1 VSLLAGDQSVIRQ
14 GRISHLDSVSSEL
27 TREFILISSGFMR
40 VALVAAALGVLG
52 TTLTFCASSKVQT
65 FERNTNGATLYSES
79 GALRVS
85 VCSDRIVHV
94 VASPAR
100 EIPAAIVPAVIGE
113 CNDSHFKIESNE
125 SKISVRT
132 AALEVSVDRA
142 TGAVRFLSADGKTI
156 LSEPASGGR
165 KLTPEAI
172 QGISTFQ
179 VQQAFLS
186 PADEALYGLGQHQEE
201 IFNLREIPL
210 RLQQANTNIS
220 IPVVL
225 STKGYGLLWN
235 NASLTD
241 FNAADEP
248 IALNAATGEGT
259 LRTGAAGEYGFLLI
273 GNRRS
278 RLRLSIDAKAIIDI
292 NNMWVADSA
301 SAKISLKAD
310 TEYKISAQTGGDTK
324 LFVRHPSATTE
335 FRSEAGGAVDYYF
348 FYGPELTEVI
358 AEYRQMTGA
367 APLLP
372 RWAYGYWQCRERYS
386 SQQQI
391 LDTAA
396 EFRTRKIPVDVIV
409 QDWQYWGKYG
419 WNAMRFDE
427 QYYPE
432 PALLMTQLHKED
444 IHLVASVWAK
454 FGTETTVDRDMKKAH
469 LLLASADG
477 AREPGEAQAKEDW
490 VDLFNPKAQ
499 ELFWSELNRGLFHD
513 GLDGWWLDASEPEG
527 DPLKGAPSFLGPGE
541 LVRNA
546 YPLYETTAVYK
557 GQRAT
562 DDQKRVVILTR
573 SAFTGQ
579 QRNGT
584 ISWSGDVSANWETLR
599 RQIPAGLS
607 FSMSGQPYWT
617 TDIGGFFR
625 PNDQYTSDDYH
636 ELLIRWFEFGTFCP
650 IFRIHGYRSETE
662 MWKYGPEVEQDLRQF
677 DTLRYRLLPYIYSQA
692 WDVTEKGGT
701 IMRALPLEYPNDARV
716 RDIQDQFLFGPSLLI
731 SPVVDQGARARD
743 LWLPVADSWVDFWTG
758 QRHQGGE
765 TVKADAPL
773 SQIPIHVK
781 EGSILVLGP
790 AVQSAA
796 DPADPLEIR
805 IYSGRD
811 ADFSFYQDQGDGYSY
826 ENGQRVTIPMHW
838 DDHRQVLIV
847 GAANGSFPN
856 MPKQHTLRIVKVHSG
871 HGVGVAPEQNADRV
885 VEYQGQRIAVE
896 LRDLNRASTS
906 AAPTQ

>member
-1 VSLLAGDQSVIRQ
+1 M
-14 GRISHLDSVSSEL
+14 
-27 TREFILISSGFMR
+27 ISSGFTK
-40 VALVAAALGVLG
+40 VVLAAAVLAVSG
-52 TTLTFCASSKVQT
+52 TTLSYCASSEIRS
-65 FERNTNGATLYSES
+65 FEQNANGATLYTKS
-79 GALRVS
+79 GALRIA

-94 VASPAR
+94 VASPVR
-100 EIPAAIVPAVIGE
+100 EIPVAIVPTVIGE
-113 CNDSHFKIESNE
+113 CNDHEFKIESNK
-125 SKISVRT
+125 STISVRT
-132 AALEVSVDRA
+132 VALEVIVDRA
-142 TGAVRFLSADGKTI
+142 TGAIRFLTADGKTI
-156 LSEPASGGR
+156 LSEPESGGR
-165 KLTPEAI
+165 RLTPESI
-172 QGISTFQ
+172 QGVSTFK
-179 VQQAFLS
+179 VQQSFVS
-186 PADEALYGLGQHQEE
+186 PEDEALYGLGQHQEG
-201 IFNLREIPL
+201 IFNLRELPL

-220 IPVVL
+220 IPVLL

-235 NASLTD
+235 NSSLTD

-248 IALNAATGEGT
+248 ITLKAATGEGT
-259 LRTGAAGEYGFLLI
+259 FRTEAAGEYGFLLT
-273 GNRRS
+273 GNRRN
-278 RLRLSIDAKAIIDI
+278 RLRLSIDDNAIIDI

-301 SAKISLKAD
+301 SAKIRLKAD
-310 TEYKISAQTGGDTK
+310 TEYKISAQTGGDTR
-324 LFVRHPSATTE
+324 LFVRPPSAITE
-335 FRSEAGGAVDYYF
+335 FRSEAGEAVDYYF
-348 FYGPELTEVI
+348 FYGPALNQVI

-372 RWAYGYWQCRERYS
+372 RWAYGFWQCRERYA
-386 SQQQI
+386 SQRQI

-432 PALLMTQLHKED
+432 PAQLMTQLHKED

-454 FGTETTVDRDMKKAH
+454 FGTETNVDQDMKKAH

-477 AREPGEAQAKEDW
+477 AREPGEAPAKEDW
-490 VDLFNPKAQ
+490 ADLFNPKAQ
-499 ELFWSELNRGLFHD
+499 EMFWSELNRGLFQD

-527 DPLKGAPSFLGPGE
+527 DPLKGVPTFLGPGE

-557 GQRAT
+557 GQRAA

-584 ISWSGDVSANWETLR
+584 ISWSGDVSANWDTLR

-607 FSMSGQPYWT
+607 FSMSGLPYWT

-625 PNDQYTSDDYH
+625 PNDQYSSDAYH

-692 WDVTEKGGT
+692 WDVTDKGGT
-701 IMRALPLEYPNDARV
+701 MMRALPLEYPSDAKV

-731 SPVVDQGARARD
+731 SPVVDKGARERD
-743 LWLPVADSWVDFWTG
+743 LWLPAADSWVDFWTG
-758 QRHQGGE
+758 QQHQGGE
-765 TVKADAPL
+765 MVKVDAPL

-781 EGSILVLGP
+781 EGSIVVLGP
-790 AVQSAA
+790 NVQSAA
-796 DPADPLEIR
+796 DSEDPLEIR
-805 IYSGRD
+805 IYPGGD
-811 ADFSFYQDQGDGYSY
+811 ADFTFYQDQGDGYSY
-826 ENGQRVTIPMHW
+826 ESGYRAMIPMHW
-838 DDHRQVLIV
+838 DDHRQMLFV
-847 GAANGSFPN
+847 GAANGSFPA
-856 MPKQHTLRIVKVHSG
+856 MPKQHTLRIVKVHPG

-885 VEYQGQRIAVE
+885 VTYMGQRIAVE
-896 LRDLNRASTS
+896 LHDSSGA
-906 AAPTQ
+906 

>member
-1 VSLLAGDQSVIRQ
+1 
-14 GRISHLDSVSSEL
+14 
-27 TREFILISSGFMR
+27 MR
-40 VALVAAALGVLG
+40 VALVAAALGVSS
-52 TTLTFCASSKVQT
+52 TTLTFCASSEVQT
-65 FERNTNGATLYSES
+65 FERNANGATLYSES

-94 VASPAR
+94 VASPVR
-100 EIPAAIVPAVIGE
+100 EIPVAIVPAVIGE
-113 CNDSHFKIESNE
+113 CNDSQFIIESNK

-132 AALEVSVDRA
+132 AALEVSIDRA
-142 TGAVRFLSADGKTI
+142 TGVVRFLSADGKTI

-165 KLTPEAI
+165 KLTPETI
-172 QGISTFQ
+172 QGVSTFQ
-179 VQQAFLS
+179 VQQVFLS
-186 PADEALYGLGQHQEE
+186 PADEALYGLGQHQEG
-201 IFNLREIPL
+201 IFNLRELPL

-220 IPVVL
+220 VPVLL

-241 FNAADEP
+241 FNVADEP
-248 IALNAATGEGT
+248 ITLNAATGEGT
-259 LRTGAAGEYGFLLI
+259 FRTGAAGEYGFLLT

-278 RLRLSIDAKAIIDI
+278 RLRLSVDTKAVIDI

-310 TEYKISAQTGGDTK
+310 SEYKISAQTGGDTK
-324 LFVRHPSATTE
+324 LFARPPSATTV

-348 FYGPELTEVI
+348 FYGPELNRVI
-358 AEYRQMTGA
+358 SEYRQMTGA

-372 RWAYGYWQCRERYS
+372 RWAYGFWQCRERYS

-432 PALLMTQLHKED
+432 PAQLMTELHKENL
-444 IHLVASVWAK
+444 HLVASVWAK
-454 FGTETTVDRDMKKAH
+454 FGTETTVDQDMKKGH
-469 LLLASADG
+469 LLLASTDNT
-477 AREPGEAQAKEDW
+477 REPGEAQAKEDW
-490 VDLFNPKAQ
+490 ADLFNPKAQ
-499 ELFWSELNRGLFHD
+499 ELFWSELNRGLFRD
-513 GLDGWWLDASEPEG
+513 GMDGWWLDASEPEG
-527 DPLKGAPSFLGPGE
+527 DPLKGVPTFLGPGE

-557 GQRAT
+557 GQRAAN
-562 DDQKRVVILTR
+562 DQKRVVILTR
-573 SAFTGQ
+573 SAFSGQ

-584 ISWSGDVSANWETLR
+584 ISWSGDVSADWDTLR

-607 FSMSGQPYWT
+607 FSMSGLPYWT

-636 ELLIRWFEFGTFCP
+636 ELLIRWFEFGTFSP
-650 IFRIHGYRSETE
+650 IFRVHGYRSETE
-662 MWKYGPEVEQDLRQF
+662 MWKYGPDVEQELRKF

-701 IMRALPLEYPNDARV
+701 IMRALPLEYPDDASV
-716 RDIQDQFLFGPSLLI
+716 REIQDQFLFGPSLLV
-731 SPVVDQGARARD
+731 SPVVDKGARERG
-743 LWLPVADSWVDFWTG
+743 LWLPAADNWVDFWTG

-765 TVKADAPL
+765 RIKAEAPI

-781 EGSILVLGP
+781 EGSIVVLGP
-790 AVQSAA
+790 AVQSTA
-796 DPADPLEIR
+796 DSEDPLEIR
-805 IYSGRD
+805 IYPGRD
-811 ADFSFYQDQGDGYSY
+811 ADFTFYQDQGDGYSY
-826 ENGQRVTIPMHW
+826 ESGQRATISMHW
-838 DDHRQVLIV
+838 DDRHQILIV
-847 GAANGSFPN
+847 GTTNGSFPN

-871 HGVGVAPEQNADRV
+871 HGVGVAPELNADRV
-885 VEYQGQRIAVE
+885 VEYEGQRIAVE
-896 LRDLNRASTS
+896 LRDSNRASTS
-906 AAPTQ
+906 ATPTQ

>member
-1 VSLLAGDQSVIRQ
+1 
-14 GRISHLDSVSSEL
+14 
-27 TREFILISSGFMR
+27 MR

-165 KLTPEAI
+165 KLTPETI
-172 QGISTFQ
+172 QGVSTFQ
-179 VQQAFLS
+179 VQQVFLS
-186 PADEALYGLGQHQEE
+186 PADEALYGLGQHQEG
-201 IFNLREIPL
+201 IFNLRELPL

-220 IPVVL
+220 VPVLL

-241 FNAADEP
+241 FNVADEP
-248 IALNAATGEGT
+248 ITLNAATGEGT
-259 LRTGAAGEYGFLLI
+259 FRTGAAGEYGFLLT

-278 RLRLSIDAKAIIDI
+278 RLRLSVDTKAVIDI

-310 TEYKISAQTGGDTK
+310 SEYKISAQTGGDTK
-324 LFVRHPSATTE
+324 LFARPPSATTV

-348 FYGPELTEVI
+348 FYGPELNRVI
-358 AEYRQMTGA
+358 SEYRQMTGA

-372 RWAYGYWQCRERYS
+372 RWAYGFWQCRERYS

-432 PALLMTQLHKED
+432 PAQLMTELHKENL
-444 IHLVASVWAK
+444 HLVASVWAK
-454 FGTETTVDRDMKKAH
+454 FGTETTVDQDMKKGH
-469 LLLASADG
+469 LLLASTDNT
-477 AREPGEAQAKEDW
+477 REPGEAQAKEDW
-490 VDLFNPKAQ
+490 ADLFNPKAQ
-499 ELFWSELNRGLFHD
+499 ELFWSELNRGLFRD
-513 GLDGWWLDASEPEG
+513 GMDGWWLDASEPEG
-527 DPLKGAPSFLGPGE
+527 DPLKGVPTFLGPGE

-557 GQRAT
+557 GQRAAN
-562 DDQKRVVILTR
+562 DQKRVVILTR
-573 SAFTGQ
+573 SAFSGQ

-584 ISWSGDVSANWETLR
+584 ISWSGDVSADWDTLR

-607 FSMSGQPYWT
+607 FSMSGLPYWT

-636 ELLIRWFEFGTFCP
+636 ELLIRWFEFGTFSP
-650 IFRIHGYRSETE
+650 IFRVHGYRSETE
-662 MWKYGPEVEQDLRQF
+662 MWKYGPDVEQELRKF

-701 IMRALPLEYPNDARV
+701 IMRALPLEYPDDASV
-716 RDIQDQFLFGPSLLI
+716 REIQDQFLFGPSLLV
-731 SPVVDQGARARD
+731 SPVVDKGARERG
-743 LWLPVADSWVDFWTG
+743 LWLPAADNWVDFWTG

-765 TVKADAPL
+765 RIKADAPI

-781 EGSILVLGP
+781 EGSIVVLGP
-790 AVQSAA
+790 AVQSTA
-796 DPADPLEIR
+796 DSEDPLEIR
-805 IYSGRD
+805 IYPGRD
-811 ADFSFYQDQGDGYSY
+811 ADFTFYQDQGDGYSY
-826 ENGQRVTIPMHW
+826 ESGQRATISMHW
-838 DDHRQVLIV
+838 DDRHQILIV
-847 GAANGSFPN
+847 GTTNGSFPN

-871 HGVGVAPEQNADRV
+871 HGVGVAPELNADRV
-885 VEYQGQRIAVE
+885 VEYEGQRIAVE
-896 LRDLNRASTS
+896 LRDSNRASTS
-906 AAPTQ
+906 ATPTQ

>member
-1 VSLLAGDQSVIRQ
+1 MQ
-14 GRISHLDSVSSEL
+14 GRTAHLDTVSSEL
-27 TREFILISSGFMR
+27 TQEFILISSGFMR
-40 VALVAAALGVLG
+40 VTLVATALVVSSTKSSFG
-52 TTLTFCASSKVQT
+52 ASSKVQS
-65 FERNTNGATLYSES
+65 FERNANGATFYSES
-79 GALRVS
+79 GALRIA
-85 VCSDRIVHV
+85 VCADRIVHV
-94 VASPAR
+94 VASPTR
-100 EIPAAIVPAVIGE
+100 EIPSAIVPTVIGE
-113 CNDSHFKIESNE
+113 CKDGQFKIESNK

-142 TGAVRFLSADGKTI
+142 TGALQFLSADGKAL
-156 LSEPASGGR
+156 LSEPESGGR
-165 KLTPEAI
+165 KLNPETI
-172 QGISTFQ
+172 QGVSTFQ
-179 VQQAFLS
+179 VQQAFLL
-186 PADEALYGLGQHQEE
+186 PADEALYGLGQHQEG
-201 IFNLREIPL
+201 IFNLRELPL

-220 IPVVL
+220 VPVLL

-241 FNAADEP
+241 FNPAEEP

-259 LRTGAAGEYGFLLI
+259 FRTGAAGEYGFLLA
-273 GNRRS
+273 GNRRNN
-278 RLRLSIDAKAIIDI
+278 LRLSVDGNAIIDI

-310 TEYKISAQTGGDTK
+310 TEYKIFAQTGGDTK

-348 FYGPELTEVI
+348 FYGPELNQVI

-372 RWAYGYWQCRERYS
+372 RWAYGFWQCRERYS
-386 SQQQI
+386 SQKQI

-396 EFRTRKIPVDVIV
+396 EFRARKIPVDVIV

-427 QYYPE
+427 QYYPQ
-432 PALLMTQLHKED
+432 PAQLMTQLHKED

-454 FGTETTVDRDMKKAH
+454 FGVETNVDQDMKKAH

-490 VDLFNPKAQ
+490 ADLFNPKAQ
-499 ELFWSELNRGLFHD
+499 EMFWSELNLGLFHD

-527 DPLKGAPSFLGPGE
+527 DPLKGAPTFLGPGE

-546 YPLYETTAVYK
+546 YPLYETAAVYK
-557 GQRAT
+557 GQRAA
-562 DDQKRVVILTR
+562 DDRKRVVILTR

-607 FSMSGQPYWT
+607 FSMSGLPYWT

-625 PNDQYTSDDYH
+625 PNDQYTSDAYH

-677 DTLRYRLLPYIYSQA
+677 DALRYRLLPYIYSQA
-692 WDVTEKGGT
+692 WDVTKKGGT
-701 IMRALPLEYPNDARV
+701 IMRALPLEYPKDANV
-716 RDIQDQFLFGPSLLI
+716 RDIQDQFLFGPSLLV
-731 SPVVDQGARARD
+731 SPVVDKGARARD
-743 LWLPVADSWVDFWTG
+743 IWLPAADGWVDFWTG

-765 TVKADAPL
+765 TLKADAPL

-781 EGSILVLGP
+781 EGSIVVLGP

-796 DPADPLEIR
+796 DSDDPLEIR
-805 IYSGRD
+805 IYPGRD
-811 ADFSFYQDQGDGYSY
+811 ADFSFYEDQGDGYSY
-826 ENGQRVTIPMHW
+826 EDGQRATISMHW
-838 DDHRQVLIV
+838 DDRRQLLIV
-847 GAANGSFPN
+847 GAVNGSFPGI
-856 MPKQHTLRIVKVHSG
+856 PKQHTLRIVSVRSG
-871 HGVGVAPEQNADRV
+871 HGVGVAPEPVADRV
-885 VEYQGQRIAVE
+885 VEYEGTRITVE
-896 LRDLNRASTS
+896 LHDSDRASTS
-906 AAPTQ
+906 AAPAQ

>member
-1 VSLLAGDQSVIRQ
+1 MQS
-14 GRISHLDSVSSEL
+14 GRTFHIDTVSSDL
-27 TREFILISSGFMR
+27 TQEFILLSSGFMR
-40 VALVAAALGVLG
+40 TAIVAAALVVSS
-52 TTLTFCASSKVQT
+52 TTFSFCSSSEVQS
-65 FERNTNGATLYSES
+65 FERNANGATLYSES
-79 GALRVS
+79 GALRIA

-94 VASPAR
+94 VASPVR
-100 EIPAAIVPAVIGE
+100 EIPVAIVPSVIGE
-113 CNDSHFKIESNE
+113 CNDSRFKIKSNK

-142 TGAVRFLSADGKTI
+142 TGAVHFFSADGKTI
-156 LSEPASGGR
+156 LSEPAGGGR
-165 KLTPEAI
+165 KLTPKTI
-172 QGISTFQ
+172 QGVPTFQ
-179 VQQAFLS
+179 VRQAFLS
-186 PADEALYGLGQHQEE
+186 PADEALYGLGQHQEG
-201 IFNLREIPL
+201 IFNLRGLPL

-220 IPVVL
+220 VPVLL

-248 IALNAATGEGT
+248 ITLNAATGEGT
-259 LRTGAAGEYGFLLI
+259 LRTGAAGEYGFLLT

-278 RLRLSIDAKAIIDI
+278 RLRLSVDDKAIIDL

-310 TEYKISAQTGGDTK
+310 SEFKVSAQTGGNTK
-324 LFVRHPSATTE
+324 LFVRPPSATTE

-348 FYGPELTEVI
+348 FYGPELSQVI

-372 RWAYGYWQCRERYS
+372 LWAYGFWQCRERYS
-386 SQQQI
+386 SQEQI
-391 LDTAA
+391 LDTAT

-427 QYYPE
+427 KYYPN
-432 PALLMTQLHKED
+432 PAQLMTQLHQKNL
-444 IHLVASVWAK
+444 HLMASVWAK
-454 FGTETTVDRDMKKAH
+454 FGTETSVYQNLKREH
-469 LLLASADG
+469 LLLAPAEG
-477 AREPGEAQAKEDW
+477 PREPGEEQGKEDW
-490 VDLFNPKAQ
+490 ADLFNPKAQ
-499 ELFWSELNRGLFHD
+499 QMFWSELDRGLFHD

-527 DPLKGAPSFLGPGE
+527 DPLKGVPTYLGPGE

-562 DDQKRVVILTR
+562 DDKKRVVILTR

-607 FSMSGQPYWT
+607 FGMSGLPYWT

-625 PNDQYTSDDYH
+625 PDDQYTSDAYH

-662 MWKYGPEVEQDLRQF
+662 MWKYGPEVEQGLRLF

-692 WDVTEKGGT
+692 WDITEKGGT
-701 IMRALPLEYPNDARV
+701 IMRALPLEYPSDVRV
-716 RDIQDQFLFGPSLLI
+716 RDIQDQFLFGPSLLV
-731 SPVVDQGARARD
+731 SPVVDKGARERD
-743 LWLPVADSWVDFWTG
+743 LWLPAADSWVNFWTG

-781 EGSILVLGP
+781 EGSIVVLGP
-790 AVQSAA
+790 VVQSAA
-796 DPADPLEIR
+796 DSEDPLEIR
-805 IYSGRD
+805 IYPGRD
-811 ADFSFYQDQGDGYSY
+811 ADFTFYEDQGDGYSY
-826 ENGQRVTIPMHW
+826 ESGQCATIPMHW
-838 DDHRQVLIV
+838 DDRRQVLIV
-847 GAANGSFPN
+847 GAANGSFPG
-856 MPKQHTLRIVKVHSG
+856 MPKQHTLRIVRVHSG
-871 HGVGVAPEQNADRV
+871 HGVGVAPEQIADQV
-885 VEYQGQRIAVE
+885 VEYEGQRIAVE
-896 LRDLNRASTS
+896 LHDSNRASTS
-906 AAPTQ
+906 AATTQ

>member
-1 VSLLAGDQSVIRQ
+1 M
-14 GRISHLDSVSSEL
+14 
-27 TREFILISSGFMR
+27 ISSGFIR
-40 VALVAAALGVLG
+40 VALVAAALVVSSS
-52 TTLTFCASSKVQT
+52 TFSFCFSSQIQS
-65 FERNTNGATLYSES
+65 FERNANGATLYSES
-79 GALRVS
+79 GALRVA

-94 VASPAR
+94 VASPTR
-100 EIPAAIVPAVIGE
+100 EIPAAIVPTVIGE
-113 CNDSHFKIESNE
+113 CNDSKFKIESNK
-125 SKISVRT
+125 SNISVRT
-132 AALEVSVDRA
+132 AALEVSVDRV
-142 TGAVRFLSADGKTI
+142 TGVVRFLSADGKTI

-165 KLTPEAI
+165 KLTPETI
-172 QGISTFQ
+172 QGVSTFQ

-186 PADEALYGLGQHQEE
+186 PADEALYGLGQHQEG
-201 IFNLREIPL
+201 IFNLRDLPL

-220 IPVVL
+220 VPVLL

-248 IALNAATGEGT
+248 IALNAGTGEGT
-259 LRTGAAGEYGFLLI
+259 FRTGAAGEYGFLLT
-273 GNRRS
+273 GNRRNK
-278 RLRLSIDAKAIIDI
+278 LRLSLDDKAIIDI

-301 SAKISLKAD
+301 SAKISLKSD
-310 TEYKISAQTGGDTK
+310 TEYKILAQTGGDTK
-324 LFVRHPSATTE
+324 LYVRSPSATTE
-335 FRSEAGGAVDYYF
+335 FRSDAGGAVDYYF
-348 FYGPELTEVI
+348 FYGPELNQVI

-367 APLLP
+367 APMLP
-372 RWAYGYWQCRERYS
+372 RWAYGFWQCRERYS

-391 LDTAA
+391 LDTAS

-432 PALLMTQLHKED
+432 PAKLMTQLHKED
-444 IHLVASVWAK
+444 LHLVASVWAK
-454 FGTETTVDRDMKKAH
+454 FGTDTTVDQDMKKAH
-469 LLLASADG
+469 LILASADG

-490 VDLFNPKAQ
+490 ADLFNPKAQ
-499 ELFWSELNRGLFHD
+499 ELFWSELNRGLFRD

-527 DPLKGAPSFLGPGE
+527 DPLKGVPTFLGPGE

-546 YPLYETTAVYK
+546 YPLYETTAVYN

-573 SAFTGQ
+573 SAFTGE

-584 ISWSGDVSANWETLR
+584 IAWSGDISANWETLR

-607 FSMSGQPYWT
+607 FSMSGLPYWT

-625 PNDQYTSDDYH
+625 PTDQYTSDAYH
-636 ELLIRWFEFGTFCP
+636 ELLIRWFEFGAFCP

-662 MWKYGPEVEQDLRQF
+662 MWKYGPEVEQELRQF

-692 WDVTEKGGT
+692 WDVTEKGNT
-701 IMRALPLEYPNDARV
+701 MMRALPLEYPNDASV
-716 RDIQDQFLFGPSLLI
+716 RDIQDQFLFGPSLLV
-731 SPVVDQGARARD
+731 SPVVEKGARERD
-743 LWLPVADSWVDFWTG
+743 LWLPAADSWVDFWTG

-781 EGSILVLGP
+781 EGSIVVLGP
-790 AVQSAA
+790 AVQSTA
-796 DPADPLEIR
+796 DSEDPLEIR
-805 IYSGRD
+805 IYPGRD
-811 ADFSFYQDQGDGYSY
+811 ADFNFYEDQGDGYSY
-826 ENGQRVTIPMHW
+826 EKGQCATIPMHW
-838 DDHRQVLIV
+838 DDRRQLLIV
-847 GAANGSFPN
+847 GAADGSFPN
-856 MPKQHTLRIVKVHSG
+856 MPKQHTLRIVRVHSG

-896 LRDLNRASTS
+896 LHDSNRASTS
-906 AAPTQ
+906 VAPAQ

>member
-1 VSLLAGDQSVIRQ
+1 MSSLAGDESVIR
-14 GRISHLDSVSSEL
+14 RDRTSHLDSVGSEL
-27 TREFILISSGFMR
+27 TREFILISSNFMR
-40 VALVAAALGVLG
+40 VALVAAALGVSG
-52 TTLTFCASSKVQT
+52 TSLTFCASSEVRT
-65 FERNTNGATLYSES
+65 FERNTNGVTLYSES

-94 VASPAR
+94 VAGPAR
-100 EIPAAIVPAVIGE
+100 EIPEAIVPAVIGE
-113 CNDSHFKIESNE
+113 CNDSHFKIESNR

-142 TGAVRFLSADGKTI
+142 SGAVRFLSADGKTI
-156 LSEPASGGR
+156 LSELASGAR
-165 KLTPEAI
+165 KLTPETI
-172 QGISTFQ
+172 QGVSTFQ
-179 VQQAFLS
+179 VQQTFLS
-186 PADEALYGLGQHQEE
+186 PADEALYGLGQHQEGN
-201 IFNLREIPL
+201 FNLRELPL

-220 IPVVL
+220 IPVLL

-248 IALNAATGEGT
+248 ITLNAATGEGT
-259 LRTGAAGEYGFLLI
+259 FRTGAAGEYGFLLT

-278 RLRLSIDAKAIIDI
+278 KLRLTVDSKAIIDI

-348 FYGPELTEVI
+348 FYGPELNQVI

-391 LDTAA
+391 LDTAT

-427 QYYPE
+427 QYYSD
-432 PALLMTQLHKED
+432 PAQLMTQLHKQD
-444 IHLVASVWAK
+444 LHLVASVWAK
-454 FGTETTVDRDMKKAH
+454 FGSETTVDQDMKKEH
-469 LLLASADG
+469 LLLGSAEG

-527 DPLKGAPSFLGPGE
+527 DPLKGAPTFLGSGE

-579 QRNGT
+579 
-584 ISWSGDVSANWETLR
+584 
-599 RQIPAGLS
+599 
-607 FSMSGQPYWT
+607 
-617 TDIGGFFR
+617 
-625 PNDQYTSDDYH
+625 
-636 ELLIRWFEFGTFCP
+636 
-650 IFRIHGYRSETE
+650 
-662 MWKYGPEVEQDLRQF
+662 
-677 DTLRYRLLPYIYSQA
+677 
-692 WDVTEKGGT
+692 
-701 IMRALPLEYPNDARV
+701 
-716 RDIQDQFLFGPSLLI
+716 
-731 SPVVDQGARARD
+731 
-743 LWLPVADSWVDFWTG
+743 
-758 QRHQGGE
+758 
-765 TVKADAPL
+765 
-773 SQIPIHVK
+773 
-781 EGSILVLGP
+781 
-790 AVQSAA
+790 
-796 DPADPLEIR
+796 
-805 IYSGRD
+805 
-811 ADFSFYQDQGDGYSY
+811 
-826 ENGQRVTIPMHW
+826 
-838 DDHRQVLIV
+838 
-847 GAANGSFPN
+847 
-856 MPKQHTLRIVKVHSG
+856 
-871 HGVGVAPEQNADRV
+871 
-885 VEYQGQRIAVE
+885 
-896 LRDLNRASTS
+896 
-906 AAPTQ
+906 

>member
-1 VSLLAGDQSVIRQ
+1 MNIAFRATVLALLGSTNPSCAASYVQS
-14 GRISHLDSVSSEL
+14 
-27 TREFILISSGFMR
+27 
-40 VALVAAALGVLG
+40 
-52 TTLTFCASSKVQT
+52 
-65 FERNTNGATLYSES
+65 FERSASGVTFYSES
-79 GALRVS
+79 GALSVE
-85 VCSDRIVHV
+85 VCSGSIIHV
-94 VASPAR
+94 VASPTR
-100 EIPAAIVPAVIGE
+100 EIPAAIVPTVIHP
-113 CNDSHFKIESNE
+113 CQDNKFKVVSDKATVVIQ
-125 SKISVRT
+125 T
-132 AALEVSVDRA
+132 PALQVSVDRA
-142 TGAVRFLSADGKTI
+142 SGTLRFLSPDGKTI
-156 LSEPASGGR
+156 LSEPTGGAR
-165 KLTPEAI
+165 KLTPI
-172 QGISTFQ
+172 TIDGTHTFQ
-179 VQQAFLS
+179 VQQKFLS
-186 PADEALYGLGQHQEE
+186 PPDEALYGLGQHQEG
-201 IFNLREIPL
+201 IFNLRELPL

-220 IPVVL
+220 VPVLL

-248 IALNAATGEGT
+248 ITLNAATGEGT
-259 LRTGAAGEYGFLLI
+259 FRTGAAGEYGFLLT

-278 RLRLSIDAKAIIDI
+278 LLRLSIGDKAVIDI
-292 NNMWVADSA
+292 DNMWVADSA

-310 TEYKISAQTGGDTK
+310 TEYKVSAQTGGDTR
-324 LFVRHPSATTE
+324 LFVRPPSATTE
-335 FRSEAGGAVDYYF
+335 FRSEAGEAVDYYF
-348 FYGPELTEVI
+348 FYGPELNQVI

-372 RWAYGYWQCRERYS
+372 RWAYGFWQCRERYS

-427 QYYPE
+427 QYYPD
-432 PALLMTQLHKED
+432 PAQLMTQLHKED
-444 IHLVASVWAK
+444 LHLVASVWAK
-454 FGTETTVDRDMKKAH
+454 FGTETTVYRDMKKEH

-490 VDLFNPKAQ
+490 ADLFNPKAQ
-499 ELFWSELNRGLFHD
+499 ELFWSELNRGLFRD

-527 DPLKGAPSFLGPGE
+527 DPLKGVRTFLGPGE

-607 FSMSGQPYWT
+607 FSMSGLPYWT

-625 PNDQYTSDDYH
+625 PHDQYTSDAYR

-662 MWKYGPEVEQDLRQF
+662 MWKYGPEVERELRQF

-701 IMRALPLEYPNDARV
+701 MMRALPLEYPNDARV
-716 RDIQDQFLFGPSLLI
+716 RDIKDQFLFGPSLLV
-731 SPVVDQGARARD
+731 SPVVDKGARERD
-743 LWLPVADSWVDFWTG
+743 LWLPAADSWVDFWTG

-765 TVKADAPL
+765 RVEADAPL

-781 EGSILVLGP
+781 EGSIVVLGP
-790 AVQSAA
+790 DVQSAA
-796 DPADPLEIR
+796 DSEDPLEIR
-805 IYSGRD
+805 IYPGRD
-811 ADFSFYQDQGDGYSY
+811 ANFAFYEDQGDGYSY
-826 ENGQRVTIPMHW
+826 ESGQRTTIPMHW
-838 DDHRQVLIV
+838 DDRRHLLAI
-847 GAANGSFPN
+847 GPTNGSFPN
-856 MPKQHTLRIVKVHSG
+856 MPKQHTLRIVSVHAG

-885 VEYQGQRIAVE
+885 VKYDGHRVAVDVPGS
-896 LRDLNRASTS
+896 RKNPSS
-906 AAPTQ
+906 AALAR